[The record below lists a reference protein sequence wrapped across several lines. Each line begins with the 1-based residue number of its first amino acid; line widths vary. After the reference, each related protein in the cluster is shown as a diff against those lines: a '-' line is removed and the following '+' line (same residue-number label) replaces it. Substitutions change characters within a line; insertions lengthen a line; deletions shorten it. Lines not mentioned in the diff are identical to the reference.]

1 MPWVFAGKTD
11 LPPHSSN
18 KPRKEAW
25 KSARHG
31 NNQRMKPSR
40 LPKITTWLVLVF
52 FYLPIGVLILNSF
65 NASRFGTTWQGFTLK
80 WYERLLAREDL
91 WAALGNS
98 LKIAAVAS
106 IGAMI
111 LGTCAAF
118 ALHRFKS
125 RLQTAH
131 NLLVTVPLVLP
142 EILMGMSLLLLFVA
156 IGQPLGLFTVAIAHV
171 TFCISYVTLVVL
183 ARLQDFDF
191 QIVDAARDLGA
202 TRFQAFRK
210 IVLPLIAP
218 GIFAGGLLAFTLSID
233 DFVVTFFVK
242 GPGAD
247 TLPVVIYSMI
257 KKSRE
262 FPVIN
267 ALSTLLLLVTFAA
280 VWGSQR
286 LTGKKA

>member
-1 MPWVFAGKTD
+1 M
-11 LPPHSSN
+11 
-18 KPRKEAW
+18 
-25 KSARHG
+25 KS
-31 NNQRMKPSR
+31 SR
-40 LPKITTWLVLVF
+40 LPLITTWLVLAF

-65 NASRFGTTWQGFTLK
+65 NGSRFGTTWQGFTFK
-80 WYERLLAREDL
+80 WYERLLERDDL
-91 WAALGNS
+91 WAALVNS
-98 LKIAAVAS
+98 LQVATIAS

-118 ALHRFKS
+118 ALHRHRS

-131 NLLVTVPLVLP
+131 ELLITMPLVLP
-142 EILMGMSLLLLFVA
+142 EILMGMSLLLLFVS
-156 IGQPLGLFTVAIAHV
+156 LGIRLSLATVTIAHV
-171 TFCISYVTLVVL
+171 TFCISYVTLVVQ

-202 TRFQAFRK
+202 SRLQAFSK
-210 IVLPLIAP
+210 VLLPLLAP
-218 GIFAGGLLAFTLSID
+218 GILAGGLLAFTLSID

-267 ALSTLLLLVTFAA
+267 ALSTLLLIATFLA
-280 VWGSQR
+280 VWASQR
-286 LTGKKA
+286 LTAEKA

>member
-1 MPWVFAGKTD
+1 
-11 LPPHSSN
+11 
-18 KPRKEAW
+18 
-25 KSARHG
+25 
-31 NNQRMKPSR
+31 MKPSR
-40 LPKITTWLVLVF
+40 LPQITTWLVLAF
-52 FYLPIGVLILNSF
+52 FYLPIGGLSLNSF
-65 NASRFGTTWQGFTLK
+65 NASRFGTRWQGFTLK
-80 WYERLLAREDL
+80 WYERLLERDDL

-98 LKIAAVAS
+98 LKVAVVAS
-106 IGAMI
+106 FGAM
-111 LGTCAAF
+111 LVGTCAAF
-118 ALHRFKS
+118 ALQRYKS

-131 NLLVTVPLVLP
+131 HLLVTVPLVLP

-156 IGQPLGLFTVAIAHV
+156 IGQPLGLLTVTIAHI

-202 TRFQAFRK
+202 TKFQAFWK
-210 IVLPLIAP
+210 IVLPLLVP
-218 GIFAGGLLAFTLSID
+218 GILAGGLLAFTLSID

-286 LTGKKA
+286 LTRQDKGV

>member
-1 MPWVFAGKTD
+1 MKT
-11 LPPHSSN
+11 
-18 KPRKEAW
+18 
-25 KSARHG
+25 
-31 NNQRMKPSR
+31 SR
-40 LPKITTWLVLVF
+40 LPLITTVLVLAF

-65 NASRFGTTWQGFTLK
+65 NLSRFGTTGQGFTLK
-80 WYERLLAREDL
+80 WYDRLLDRDDL
-91 WAALGNS
+91 WNALMNS
-98 LKIAAVAS
+98 LRVATFAS

-118 ALHRFKS
+118 ALHRYRS

-131 NLLVTVPLVLP
+131 QILITMPLVLP

-156 IGQPLGLFTVAIAHV
+156 LGRPLSLVTVTIAHV
-171 TFCISYVTLVVL
+171 TFSISYVTLVVQ

-210 IVLPLIAP
+210 VILPLLAP
-218 GIFAGGLLAFTLSID
+218 GILAGGLLAFTLSID

-247 TLPVVIYSMI
+247 TLPVLIYSMI

-267 ALSTLLLLVTFAA
+267 ALSTLLLAITFLA
-280 VWGSQR
+280 VWGAQR
-286 LTGKKA
+286 LAAGRHTAPSI

>member
-1 MPWVFAGKTD
+1 MQVPGAREVAVEFFTMSKSYNMAGWRIGFMVGNKD
-11 LPPHSSN
+11 L
-18 KPRKEAW
+18 
-25 KSARHG
+25 
-31 NNQRMKPSR
+31 
-40 LPKITTWLVLVF
+40 V
-52 FYLPIGVLILNSF
+52 
-65 NASRFGTTWQGFTLK
+65 NA
-80 WYERLLAREDL
+80 LARIKSYHDYGTFTPL
-91 WAALGNS
+91 QVAA
-98 LKIAAVAS
+98 IAS

-118 ALHRFKS
+118 ALHRHRS

-131 NLLVTVPLVLP
+131 EVLITMPLVLP
-142 EILMGMSLLLLFVA
+142 EILMGMSLLLLFVS
-156 IGQPLGLFTVAIAHV
+156 LGTQLSLVTVTIAHI
-171 TFCISYVTLVVL
+171 TFCISYVTLVVQS
-183 ARLQDFDF
+183 RLQDFDF

-202 TRFQAFRK
+202 TRIQAFRK
-210 IVLPLIAP
+210 VVLPLIAP
-218 GIFAGGLLAFTLSID
+218 GILAGGLLAFTLSID

-267 ALSTLLLLVTFAA
+267 ALSTLLLMVTFLA

-286 LTGKKA
+286 LTAEKA

>member
-1 MPWVFAGKTD
+1 M
-11 LPPHSSN
+11 N
-18 KPRKEAW
+18 
-25 KSARHG
+25 
-31 NNQRMKPSR
+31 PSR
-40 LPKITTWLVLVF
+40 IPKITTWLVLAF

-80 WYERLLAREDL
+80 WYERLLERDDL

-98 LKIAAVAS
+98 LRVAVFAS

-118 ALHRFKS
+118 ALHRFRS

-131 NLLVTVPLVLP
+131 ELLVTVPLVLP
-142 EILMGMSLLLLFVA
+142 EILMGMSLLLLFVSV
-156 IGQPLGLFTVAIAHV
+156 GQPLGMLTVTIAHI
-171 TFCISYVTLVVL
+171 TFCISYVALVVQ

-210 IVLPLIAP
+210 VVLPLLAP

-242 GPGAD
+242 GPGSD

-286 LTGKKA
+286 LTAKRG

>member
-1 MPWVFAGKTD
+1 MKT
-11 LPPHSSN
+11 
-18 KPRKEAW
+18 
-25 KSARHG
+25 
-31 NNQRMKPSR
+31 SR
-40 LPKITTWLVLVF
+40 LPMITTWLVLAF

-65 NASRFGTTWQGFTLK
+65 NSSRFGTTWQGFTFK
-80 WYERLLAREDL
+80 WYERLMEREDL
-91 WAALGNS
+91 WAALVNS
-98 LKIAAVAS
+98 LQVAGIAS

-111 LGTCAAF
+111 FGTSAAL
-118 ALHRFKS
+118 ALHRHRS

-131 NLLVTVPLVLP
+131 ELLITMPLVLP
-142 EILMGMSLLLLFVA
+142 EILMGMSLLLLFVS
-156 IGQPLGLFTVAIAHV
+156 LGVRLSLATVTIAHV
-171 TFCISYVTLVVL
+171 TFCISYVTLVVQ

-210 IVLPLIAP
+210 IVLPLLAP
-218 GIFAGGLLAFTLSID
+218 GILAGGLLAFTLSID

-267 ALSTLLLLVTFAA
+267 ALSTLLLIATFLA
-280 VWGSQR
+280 VWASQR
-286 LTGKKA
+286 LTAEKS

>member
-1 MPWVFAGKTD
+1 MK
-11 LPPHSSN
+11 SSRV
-18 KPRKEAW
+18 P
-25 KSARHG
+25 
-31 NNQRMKPSR
+31 Q
-40 LPKITTWLVLVF
+40 ITTWLVLAF

-80 WYERLLAREDL
+80 WYERLLEREDL

-98 LKIAAVAS
+98 LKVAAFAS
-106 IGAMI
+106 LGAMI
-111 LGTCAAF
+111 LGTAAAF
-118 ALHRFKS
+118 ALHRYKS

-131 NLLVTVPLVLP
+131 HLLVTVPLVLP

-156 IGQPLGLFTVAIAHV
+156 IGQPLGLITVAIAHV
-171 TFCISYVTLVVL
+171 TFCISYVALVVL

-202 TRFQAFRK
+202 TRMQAFRK
-210 IVLPLIAP
+210 ITLPLLAP

-267 ALSTLLLLVTFAA
+267 ALSTLLLLVTFVT

-286 LTGKKA
+286 LTAKKV

>member
-1 MPWVFAGKTD
+1 MKT
-11 LPPHSSN
+11 
-18 KPRKEAW
+18 
-25 KSARHG
+25 
-31 NNQRMKPSR
+31 SR
-40 LPKITTWLVLVF
+40 LPLVTTVLVLVF
-52 FYLPIGVLILNSF
+52 FYLPIFVLILNSF
-65 NASRFGTTWQGFTLK
+65 NASRFGTTWQGFTWK
-80 WYERLLAREDL
+80 WYARLAERDDL
-91 WAALGNS
+91 WLALMNS
-98 LKIAAVAS
+98 LQVAAFAS
-106 IGAMI
+106 IGSMI

-118 ALHRFKS
+118 ALHRHRS

-131 NLLVTVPLVLP
+131 ELLVTMPLVIP
-142 EILMGMSLLLLFVA
+142 EILMGMSLLLLFVS
-156 IGQPLGLFTVAIAHV
+156 LGVKLSLVTVTIAHI
-171 TFCISYVTLVVL
+171 TFCVSYVTLVVQ

-202 TRFQAFRK
+202 SRAQAFLK
-210 IVLPLIAP
+210 VVLPLLAP
-218 GIFAGGLLAFTLSID
+218 GILAGGLLAFTLSVD

-267 ALSTLLLLVTFAA
+267 ALSTLLLAITFLA

-286 LTGKKA
+286 LTAEKS

>member
-1 MPWVFAGKTD
+1 MK
-11 LPPHSSN
+11 SSRI
-18 KPRKEAW
+18 PF
-25 KSARHG
+25 
-31 NNQRMKPSR
+31 
-40 LPKITTWLVLVF
+40 LTTVLVLLF

-65 NASRFGTTWQGFTLK
+65 NASRFGTGWRGFTLQ
-80 WYERLLAREDL
+80 WYERLLDREDL
-91 WAALGNS
+91 WLALGNS
-98 LKIAAVAS
+98 LKVAFFAS
-106 IGAMI
+106 SGSMI

-118 ALHRFKS
+118 ALHKYKS
-125 RLQTAH
+125 RLQSVHHT
-131 NLLVTVPLVLP
+131 LITVPLVLP

-156 IGQPLGLFTVAIAHV
+156 LDQPLTLVTVSLAHI

-191 QIVDAARDLGA
+191 TLVDAARDLGA
-202 TRFQAFRK
+202 TKFQAFKK
-210 IVLPLIAP
+210 IVFPLLAP
-218 GIFAGGLLAFTLSID
+218 GILAGGLLAFTLSID

-267 ALSTLLLLVTFAA
+267 ALSTLLLIITFVA

-286 LTGKKA
+286 LTAKRV

>member
-1 MPWVFAGKTD
+1 MKSSQ
-11 LPPHSSN
+11 LP
-18 KPRKEAW
+18 R
-25 KSARHG
+25 
-31 NNQRMKPSR
+31 
-40 LPKITTWLVLVF
+40 ITTWLVLAF

-80 WYERLLAREDL
+80 WYERLLEREDL
-91 WAALGNS
+91 WVALGNS
-98 LKIAAVAS
+98 LQVAAFAS

-111 LGTCAAF
+111 LGTGAAF
-118 ALHRFKS
+118 ALNRFNS

-131 NLLVTVPLVLP
+131 NLLITVPLVLP

-156 IGQPLGLFTVAIAHV
+156 AGQPLGMLTVTLAHV

-210 IVLPLIAP
+210 IVLPLLAP

-267 ALSTLLLLVTFAA
+267 ALSTLLLIVTFIA
-280 VWGSQR
+280 VWAAQR
-286 LTGKKA
+286 LTEKTADPKL